1 MAPVPALRS
10 RLHPSPGRL
19 AAALAVLAVLVCAV
33 WVPLDILAGQNVLSS
48 SGQDLVT
55 SVFLAGLGFLIARRL
70 PANPIGWL
78 VLAGAVGL
86 AITGAVQPY
95 AWLAYRPGSQLPL
108 GPVALL
114 LGYSWLLPLGA
125 LATAILLFPDGHLP
139 SPRWRWPL
147 WTAAAAVICFL
158 GARYAALLSAVIG
171 HRVRLDGLGGI
182 TAVDYPS
189 GRFAWLATA
198 DNVIVPVIAACL
210 LSFVVAQ
217 VQNWRR
223 SAGER
228 RQQLKWLLAGTVA
241 FLFGGIVVF
250 PVTALDQSLPG
261 PAGLPV
267 TILNT
272 LSFIALPACMAV
284 AVLKYR
290 LYDIDRILSRTLAY
304 AIVTGLLVG
313 VYAGVVLLSTQ
324 VLQFHSAV
332 SVAVATLAAV
342 ALFSPLRRRVQNAV
356 DRRFNRARYDADQAV
371 AAFAARLK
379 DAVDLDAVRAD
390 LLATATRTLEPA
402 HASVWLRPAGQA
414 STDGTSVSPGGTP
427 VLHLKPRPMPLHMGY
442 KVRK

>member
-33 WVPLDILAGQNVLSS
+33 WVPLDILAGQNVLSN

-55 SVFLAGLGFLIARRL
+55 SVSLAGLGFLIARRL

-78 VLAGAVGL
+78 VLAGA
-86 AITGAVQPY
+86 
-95 AWLAYRPGSQLPL
+95 
-108 GPVALL
+108 
-114 LGYSWLLPLGA
+114 
-125 LATAILLFPDGHLP
+125 
-139 SPRWRWPL
+139 
-147 WTAAAAVICFL
+147 
-158 GARYAALLSAVIG
+158 
-171 HRVRLDGLGGI
+171 
-182 TAVDYPS
+182 
-189 GRFAWLATA
+189 
-198 DNVIVPVIAACL
+198 
-210 LSFVVAQ
+210 
-217 VQNWRR
+217 
-223 SAGER
+223 
-228 RQQLKWLLAGTVA
+228 VA

-390 LLATATRTLEPA
+390 LLATAARTLEPA